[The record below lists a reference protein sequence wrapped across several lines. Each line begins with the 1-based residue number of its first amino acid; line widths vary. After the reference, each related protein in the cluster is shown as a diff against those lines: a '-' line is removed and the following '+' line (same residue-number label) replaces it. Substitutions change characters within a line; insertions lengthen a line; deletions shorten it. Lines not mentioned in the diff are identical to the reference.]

1 MQKKYDSKKDSH
13 WHEFRVRSSHEARDG
28 ADFTLSASV
37 EPLAEAAVRDAI
49 RRDRIHHLVFHY
61 TYNNDKGSI
70 NKVKVRCT
78 S

>member
-1 MQKKYDSKKDSH
+1 M
-13 WHEFRVRSSHEARDG
+13 RSSHEARDG

-49 RRDRIHHLVFHY
+49 RRDRIHHLVLNY

-70 NKVKVRCT
+70 NKAKVQV
-78 S
+78 